1 MKLRVEKKNDAES
14 GDRPLRVSHASKSPS
29 VVKDAAS
36 ANAPMISTIL
46 VDFDKQPRGKGRKKR
61 FLCTPPLLK
70 ILGFS
75 SYGTDDRTNDT
86 GNWLQCVNNTGH
98 IIESKMQ

>member
-1 MKLRVEKKNDAES
+1 M
-14 GDRPLRVSHASKSPS
+14 
-29 VVKDAAS
+29 VKDAAS

-46 VDFDKQPRGKGRKKR
+46 VDFDKQPRGKGRKKKIS
-61 FLCTPPLLK
+61 FALPPLLK

-98 IIESKMQ
+98 IIESKMQWGEPKLVPLQTDNVAY